1 MNIMELAKILPEE
14 LLKEM
19 FSSVFR
25 GTLYEYS
32 DVTFGFPDEI
42 IYPSEFLPYIEENDL
57 INLRETLVKKLRK

>member
-1 MNIMELAKILPEE
+1 
-14 LLKEM
+14 M

-25 GTLYEYS
+25 GRLYEYS